1 MRTFGRIGGRKL
13 SQRQQNL
20 VDNALPKL
28 RPALPDSGFLDPS
41 QLFEAPLEV
50 WFEIGFGGGE
60 HPVGQAERN
69 PDVGIIASEV
79 FLEGLA
85 KCLGLIEDREI
96 TNLKVWDVDARELL
110 QRLAPESIDRLFI
123 LFPDPRPKTRH
134 HKRRIIQPDFLDEAA
149 RVLKPGGRLRF
160 ATDVR
165 HYADEALTRLLAHSA
180 FEWAAERASDWQR
193 PPADHVATRY
203 ETKNIGDVKPVWY
216 DFERVG

>member
-28 RPALPDSGFLDPS
+28 RVPVPDSGYVDPS
-41 QLFEAPLEV
+41 QLFETPRQV

-60 HPVGQAERN
+60 HPVGQAARH
-69 PDVGIIASEV
+69 PDIGIIASEV
-79 FLEGLA
+79 FIEGLA
-85 KCLGLIEDREI
+85 KCLGLIEDQKI
-96 TNLKVWDVDARELL
+96 TNLRLWDLDARELL
-110 QRLAPESIDRLFI
+110 ERLETNSLDRLFI
-123 LFPDPRPKTRH
+123 LFPDPWPKARH
-134 HKRRIIQPDFLDEAA
+134 HKRRIIQTEFLDEAA

-165 HYADEALTRLLAHSA
+165 HYADEALTRLLQHPD
-180 FEWAAERASDWQR
+180 FVWLAERATDWQT

-216 DFERVG
+216 EFARVG